1 MQCKNKIVKITNSFV
16 ITVARNNGNCNL
28 ISRVGCYDYI
38 QCTCTYY
45 TTNYNLIIAVS
56 NSLYGLIDLQRSK
69 INILIRFPNLLC
81 ADIRHDI

>member
-1 MQCKNKIVKITNSFV
+1 MQCKNDIVKITNSIV
-16 ITVARNNGNCNL
+16 ITVARNNGNC
-28 ISRVGCYDYI
+28 SRVGCYDYI

-56 NSLYGLIDLQRSK
+56 NSLHGLRLIDLQRSK
-69 INILIRFPNLLC
+69 INILIRFSNLLC